1 MKTLYLLRHAKSSWD
16 YNVEDRNRP
25 LQAKGIRRIQK
36 VAQAQRSAWKSLD
49 ALFSSPANRAM
60 HTAVIAATQAD
71 FPVSKI
77 QLATQLYS
85 FDAQAVLHFIYD
97 LPKAL
102 NTVLLVGHNPAFTSV
117 ANHLGA
123 DSCPELK
130 TASWACITFAETE
143 WGSISNGTLNWGI
156 TSKEDER

>member
-1 MKTLYLLRHAKSSWD
+1 
-16 YNVEDRNRP
+16 
-25 LQAKGIRRIQK
+25 
-36 VAQAQRSAWKSLD
+36 
-49 ALFSSPANRAM
+49 M
-60 HTAVIAATQAD
+60 HTAVIAATRAD

-77 QLATQLYS
+77 QLATELYS

-117 ANHLGA
+117 ANHLGKLRFL
-123 DSCPELK
+123 PELK
-130 TASWACITFAETE
+130 TASWACITLAETD
-143 WGSISNGTLNWGI
+143 WASISNGTLIWGI